1 MSYMNCPCCG
11 LSIRLRASYLA
22 IERCPRCLARRKV
35 AVAMYL
41 SERPGGPRLK
51 PAGDDSPASDGVATD
66 SSEEARS
73 DCG

>member
-1 MSYMNCPCCG
+1 MSYMNCPSCG

-41 SERPGGPRLK
+41 SQRPGGP
-51 PAGDDSPASDGVATD
+51 PATDDSASPHEGARSPRD
-66 SSEEARS
+66 EARA
-73 DCG
+73 DRG